1 MIQTMD
7 LRFWVQ
13 QTTQHIHV
21 VILVTLDTEIK
32 AKVSH
37 FDFLL
42 SCCFNFSYNNK
53 VKLYTI

>member
-1 MIQTMD
+1 MD

-13 QTTQHIHV
+13 QTTLHIHV
-21 VILVTLDTEIK
+21 VILVTFGMEIK
-32 AKVSH
+32 TEVSLH

-42 SCCFNFSYNNK
+42 SSCFNFSYNNE